1 MGFGETTLT
10 LRETLWLLSPELV
23 LLVTGLFLLLFDM
36 MVRPQEEKSWLP
48 YVVVVG
54 LIAALIATI
63 TLWGCEETRVLT
75 VLSCDGFALAVKM
88 IAYVAMILVVLVS
101 DAYIQRQ
108 GSYQGVFYMLL
119 LICTMAISLMAGAV
133 DLVLIY
139 LAFETISITSYL
151 LTGYLRYDRR
161 SAEGGIKYLLY
172 GAGISAVMLYGM
184 SWLYGITGTTDLVGI
199 SQGLMVAEE
208 SMRVLLFVV
217 MVLLS
222 AGFAFKIGAVPF
234 HQWAPDA
241 YEGAPTP
248 AAAFIS
254 VAPKIGGFALI
265 LRVMLTMVP
274 RTEFW
279 NIAGDLWVSIAVL
292 TMTIG
297 NLVALWQSNVKRL
310 LAYSSIAQAGYILI
324 GVVALSPRGVA
335 AVLLYLLAYALTNL
349 GAFAAVVAFS
359 NQTGS
364 DEIED
369 YAGLHKRAPG
379 MALVMLV
386 CLLSLA
392 GIPPT
397 AGFFGKLYLFSAAI
411 EHPNG
416 ILTLLAVIGVINS
429 VISLAYYWKVIRA
442 MYFLSSDEE
451 ERLPVSLSLNV
462 ALGVAL
468 AGVLLLTVFL
478 SPLFN
483 LLEVAARTFF
493 G

>member
-1 MGFGETTLT
+1 
-10 LRETLWLLSPELV
+10 
-23 LLVTGLFLLLFDM
+23 
-36 MVRPQEEKSWLP
+36 
-48 YVVVVG
+48 
-54 LIAALIATI
+54 
-63 TLWGCEETRVLT
+63 
-75 VLSCDGFALAVKM
+75 
-88 IAYVAMILVVLVS
+88 
-101 DAYIQRQ
+101 
-108 GSYQGVFYMLL
+108 
-119 LICTMAISLMAGAV
+119 
-133 DLVLIY
+133 
-139 LAFETISITSYL
+139 
-151 LTGYLRYDRR
+151 
-161 SAEGGIKYLLY
+161 
-172 GAGISAVMLYGM
+172 MLYGM

-199 SQGLMVAEE
+199 SQGLMVVEE

-248 AAAFIS
+248 ATAFIS

-279 NIAGDLWVSIAVL
+279 NMAGDLWVSIAVL

-324 GVVALSPRGVA
+324 GVVAISPRGVA

-411 EHPNG
+411 EQPSP
-416 ILTLLAVIGVINS
+416 ILSLLAIVGVINS